1 MYINNSIVVNIGE
14 EVIKPFLKE
23 KGVSSKVLINGQSV
37 ENLISD
43 SIDDNILDIDDLK
56 EFFFDE
62 LMFGKRR
69 YMRIFKLKRSKN
81 IMYDEDWYDILNKE
95 YNIPSLEFNDI
106 MTTFPNVDDAKK
118 IAAIDTE
125 YNEKREINKI
135 SILFVCYI
143 AMKNKGK
150 SCCYIPVEFDLM
162 NKLIVIKAWRRQGIV
177 DDEEYK
183 PSHLMDKIILWFE
196 KNLNY
201 SKKSMSDSNKKT
213 LYNMNKGLVTELF
226 DKIPSYKDS
235 IKLYKDIDDFS
246 NSILKKMSLENK
258 RIEKDG
264 ITYTLPTGVM
274 DIKDE
279 LLKLIQRV
287 SVADYFMNR
296 DYDEV
301 WNMGISAIVNSVK
314 FNDKED
320 VLAVVSGAEKRE
332 PVFCAKSFLVLLKSI
347 EESKAVDTIWISFKY
362 DNKTMRINY
371 DASKD
376 DYYLEIGLLS
386 SQRNFTQKEFEYIWG
401 VLTRY
406 ESDDN
411 TKIEKMDRAIVG

>member
-1 MYINNSIVVNIGE
+1 MRISNSIVVNIGE

-23 KGVSSKVLINGQSV
+23 KGVSNEKLVNGKSA

-43 SIDDNILDIDDLK
+43 LIDNKQLNIDDVK
-56 EFFFDE
+56 YFFFQE

-69 YMRIFKLKRSKN
+69 YMRIFNLDKSNK
-81 IMYDEDWYDILNKE
+81 IMYEEDWYDVLNKE
-95 YNIPSLEFNDI
+95 YNIPSLEFNNI
-106 MTTFPNVDDAKK
+106 ISTLVSVDEPKK
-118 IAAIDTE
+118 IAAIHTE

-143 AMKNKGK
+143 AMKSKGN

-162 NKLIVIKAWRRQGIV
+162 NKLIVIKAWRRQGIA
-177 DDEEYK
+177 DDEKYK
-183 PSHLMDKIILWFE
+183 PAHLMDKTIAWFE

-201 SKKSMSDSNKKT
+201 SKKSMSDKHKKT
-213 LYNMNKGLVTELF
+213 LYSMNKGLVTELF
-226 DKIPSYKDS
+226 DKIPSYEDS
-235 IKLYKDIDDFS
+235 IELDKDIDNFS
-246 NSILKKMSLENK
+246 YSILKKMNLENRK
-258 RIEKDG
+258 LEKDG
-264 ITYTLPTGVM
+264 TYSLPIGVM

-279 LLKLIQRV
+279 LLKLIQRIAV
-287 SVADYFMNR
+287 SDYFMNR
-296 DYDEV
+296 EYDEV

-314 FNDKED
+314 FNDREN
-320 VLAVVSGAEKRE
+320 VLAVVSGEEKRK
-332 PVFCAKSFLVLLKSI
+332 PVFCSKSFLVLLKSI
-347 EESKAVDTIWISFKY
+347 EESKAVDTIWIAFKY
-362 DNKTMRINY
+362 DNKTIRINY

-386 SQRNFTQKEFEYIWG
+386 SQRYFTQKEFEYIWE

-411 TKIEKMDRAIVG
+411 PKVEKMDRAIIG